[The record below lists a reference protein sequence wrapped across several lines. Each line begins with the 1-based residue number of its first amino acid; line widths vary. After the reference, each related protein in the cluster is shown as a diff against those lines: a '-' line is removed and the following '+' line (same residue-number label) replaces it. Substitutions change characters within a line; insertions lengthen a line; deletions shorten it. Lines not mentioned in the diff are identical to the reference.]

1 MHPAEHRALRE
12 LHAAARQLCEHWS
25 ALASRLE
32 SGRDDASAL
41 LREGSHAARELLGE
55 LAEETAAREL
65 YGRTAAQGVG
75 VQLAAGR
82 AGLLDH
88 TLEVNQALRF
98 AALDV
103 QHVVTL
109 LGYLER
115 LALQRGDAPL
125 AAFEAGW
132 REQMALHEEAIRTAA
147 VAAGDDPD
155 QAIRPAS
162 RGLTGRVGHGVA
174 QAVGTVGEWVDRR
187 LAR

>member
-12 LHAAARQLCEHWS
+12 LHATARQLREHW
-25 ALASRLE
+25 ATLANRLE
-32 SGRDDASAL
+32 TQDARVGAGSL
-41 LREGSHAARELLGE
+41 LRAGSHDARELLGE
-55 LAEETAAREL
+55 LAEQTAAREL

-88 TLEVNQALRF
+88 ALEVNQALRF
-98 AALDV
+98 ATLDV

-109 LGYLER
+109 LAYLER
-115 LALQRGDAPL
+115 LARRRGDAPL

-132 REQMALHEEAIRTAA
+132 HERMAGHEDAIRTAA

-162 RGLTGRVGHGVA
+162 PGMAGRVGHG
-174 QAVGTVGEWVDRR
+174 
-187 LAR
+187 